1 MNHDLQIGTLRTLA
15 TIVDLGGFG
24 RAAEALH
31 LTQPAVSQQIR
42 RLESFLKQPVF
53 ATTGRNMRLSPAGA
67 ELLGYARKMLRLN
80 DEAVA
85 RFTPPRD
92 GIRITFGISD
102 QFSDALPEI
111 LRGLKRVDPD
121 SQVTI
126 RTGLSESLTEQIT
139 AGSLDLALLINPW
152 PDPAYRI
159 EEIGHLKMAWFGR
172 PAVGS
177 DAPLPLVLFTE
188 PCTLRGRTLAAFEE
202 NGIQWKRGYEGSELI
217 GLRAAIQAGL
227 GVACLVANA
236 DELWG
241 LPTAIRPTLPPPPG
255 PVPTGL
261 AISSRVPEEYARA
274 ALKSIRDA
282 LHAYPLAVPQHS

>member
-15 TIVDLGGFG
+15 TIVDLGGFS

-31 LTQPAVSQQIR
+31 LTQPAVSQQMR
-42 RLESFLKQPVF
+42 RLETFLKQPVF
-53 ATTGRNMRLSPAGA
+53 ATTGRNMRLSPAGK
-67 ELLGYARKMLRLN
+67 ELLAYARKMLSLN

-92 GIRITFGISD
+92 GLRISFGISD

-111 LRGLKRVDPD
+111 LRSLKRVAPE

-126 RTGLSESLTEQIT
+126 RTGVSESLSEQLSD
-139 AGSLDLALLINPW
+139 GSLDLALLINPW
-152 PDPAYRI
+152 EDPAYRVEEVGHI
-159 EEIGHLKMAWFGR
+159 EMAWFGR
-172 PAVGS
+172 PAIGN

-202 NGIQWKRGYEGSELI
+202 SGTEWKRAYEGPELI

-241 LPTAIRPTLPPPPG
+241 LPTAICPRLPAPPG

-261 AISSRVPEEYARA
+261 AISSRVPADYAEA
-274 ALKSIRDA
+274 ALKSVREA
-282 LHAYPLAVPQHS
+282 LGPYPFAALQTS